1 MALTNYI
8 AQVQR
13 LLHDSSGS
21 LYSTTDLAAYINQGR
36 LQIASE
42 GMCVRG
48 LLSLNTAAAQQV
60 YAFSS
65 IVVTSLPG
73 ASYVLTVRKAGLN
86 FSTSL
91 AGRIWDWFY
100 NYCVLAP
107 ATGSPTV
114 WSQLGQGASGNL
126 YLWPT
131 PIAIAALSLDCVLV
145 PISLIDD
152 TTIEILPYPWTDAIQ
167 YYAAYMA
174 YFNSQRSSDADRMW
188 QEFQKYMQ
196 RARDMSTPTALPR
209 NYTISNQPSGVPT
222 GTPGIFPG
230 GKNA

>member
-1 MALTNYI
+1 MALNNYL

-21 LYSTTDLAAYINQGR
+21 LYSTTDLTAYINQGR

-48 LLSLNTAAAQQV
+48 LFSLSTVAAQQV
-60 YAFSS
+60 YPFSS
-65 IVVTSLPG
+65 ISVVSLTG
-73 ASYVLTVRKAGLN
+73 ASYVLTVRKAGIGT
-86 FSTSL
+86 TSL

-100 NYCVLAP
+100 NYCTLAP

-126 YLWPT
+126 YLWKTPT
-131 PIAIAALSLDCVLV
+131 GIETITLDCVVVPVALV
-145 PISLIDD
+145 NDA
-152 TTIEILPYPWTDAIQ
+152 TAEVLPYPWTDAVQ

-174 YFNSQRSSDADRMW
+174 YFNAQRTADADRMW

-209 NYTISNQPSGVPT
+209 NYTISNQPSGVPSSS
-222 GTPGIFPG
+222 PGIFPG

>member
-13 LLHDSSGS
+13 LLHDPAGS

-48 LLSLNTAAAQQV
+48 LFSLNTAIGTQG
-60 YAFSS
+60 YSFSS
-65 IVVTSLPG
+65 ISVVSLSG
-73 ASYVLTVRKAGLN
+73 AAYVLAVRKVGIGTVA
-86 FSTSL
+86 L

-100 NYCVLAP
+100 NYCYLAP
-107 ATGSPTV
+107 ASGSPTV
-114 WSQLGQGASGNL
+114 WSQHNPGGLGNL

-131 PIAIAALSLDCVLV
+131 PVAIAPMVLDCVVVPVALV
-145 PISLIDD
+145 NDATAEVI
-152 TTIEILPYPWTDAIQ
+152 PYPWTDAVQ
-167 YYAAYMA
+167 YYAAHMA
-174 YFNSQRSSDADRMW
+174 YFNSQRTADADRMW

-209 NYTISNQPSGVPT
+209 NYTISNQPSGVPSQ
-222 GTPGIFPG
+222 TPGVFPG